1 MNIVKFIEEVKEE
14 NKKIVWP
21 TRDSIIQA
29 SVMVIIFSVIVSLFF
44 FGVDQFFGF
53 MMQLLFS
60 K

>member
-21 TRDSIIQA
+21 TRDSVVQA
-29 SVMVIIFSVIVSLFF
+29 SIVVIVFSVVVSLFF

-53 MMQLLFS
+53 IMQVLFNR
-60 K
+60 